1 MSGDEAELRSRTIVL
16 TELSH
21 TRIPDFPPRS
31 PNHTRALAHI
41 GTANAY
47 MLLTRRILLRPATS
61 LIRAV
66 ATAAP
71 PTPVPLHLLL
81 YTYVDNAAEQR
92 APFRAG
98 HIAAARAAED
108 RKELVLG
115 GALADPLDG
124 AVLAFTGRE
133 VAESFARADP
143 YVLNGIVTD
152 WTIREWTVVVGGL
165 YGQLEPPGPF
175 IATYEWQAVHAGGD
189 VPAGLDVELW
199 AGVLN
204 P

>member
-1 MSGDEAELRSRTIVL
+1 MRPHAVIVAE
-16 TELSH
+16 
-21 TRIPDFPPRS
+21 PG
-31 PNHTRALAHI
+31 RA
-41 GTANAY
+41 AY
-47 MLLTRRILLRPATS
+47 VCVIDMLLTRRILLRPATS

>member
-1 MSGDEAELRSRTIVL
+1 
-16 TELSH
+16 
-21 TRIPDFPPRS
+21 
-31 PNHTRALAHI
+31 
-41 GTANAY
+41 

-152 WTIREWTVVVGGL
+152 WTIREWTVVVGGQQKH
-165 YGQLEPPGPF
+165 QLLGRNILE
-175 IATYEWQAVHAGGD
+175 
-189 VPAGLDVELW
+189 
-199 AGVLN
+199 
-204 P
+204 